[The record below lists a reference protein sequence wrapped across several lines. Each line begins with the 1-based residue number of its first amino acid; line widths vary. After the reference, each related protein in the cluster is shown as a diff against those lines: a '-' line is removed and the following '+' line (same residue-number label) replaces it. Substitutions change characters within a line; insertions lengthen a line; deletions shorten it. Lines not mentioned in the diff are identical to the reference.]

1 MAGNDITLAL
11 ISNLETKKDFDL
23 QYSFDGGIT
32 FSTLKSGSFI
42 GWPPKGDVTQIK
54 IKRAGSVDV
63 DFDIIINRKP

>member
-1 MAGNDITLAL
+1 VAGNDITLAL

-23 QYSFDGGIT
+23 QYSFDGGTT